1 MATVREP
8 LVAESGVPSSTGTI
22 LLVDDHR
29 ENLAALE
36 AVLEP
41 LGEPLIGVES
51 GEQALRVLLH
61 REVAVILLDMRM
73 AGLDGVET
81 ARIIRSRPATRHIP
95 IIFLTAVVSDA
106 QQIELAYATGA
117 VDYVI

>member
-1 MATVREP
+1 MVREP
-8 LVAESGVPSSTGTI
+8 FVGEQSAPPAPGTI

-41 LGEPLIGVES
+41 LGEPVIAVES

-61 REVAVILLDMRM
+61 HEVAVILLDMRM

-81 ARIIRSRPATRHIP
+81 ARRGCKLPPRWARNRGRRGATCVLPKAAVP
-95 IIFLTAVVSDA
+95 I
-106 QQIELAYATGA
+106 
-117 VDYVI
+117 